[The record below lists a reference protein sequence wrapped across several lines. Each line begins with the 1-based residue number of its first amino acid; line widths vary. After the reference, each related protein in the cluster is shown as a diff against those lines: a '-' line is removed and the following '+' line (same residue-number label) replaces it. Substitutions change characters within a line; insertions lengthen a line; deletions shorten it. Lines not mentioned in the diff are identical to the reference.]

1 MICGLFFCPL
11 SRTTPPSRDRRAVT
25 EIAEAALGWVIPAA
39 VVFGATALLI
49 VLTVWGL
56 RRARAGAGAR
66 ARAEDERTRAGT
78 ALVELDDAV
87 AELDLE
93 VGLSGALYGGDGA
106 APLRRARMRAQHARD
121 RAFDDYRR
129 AADPATPVPEAR
141 RIARRVREQAQ
152 RALTEVQAA
161 RRAHASWVAGHT
173 SASDQLAA
181 VERRWRELQDRI
193 GDPRALLRELE
204 RRVDPEE
211 SRDVADAAAA
221 IERSISESRRQIDA
235 ARALVVDPSHSALP
249 RVAGAERAL
258 RAAEEAEHR
267 LEESHRLVMQA
278 SDAYAGEIDAARE
291 AIRGALDLCG
301 GLAGEPAEALA
312 REIRAADEALSQI
325 SSNGA
330 RRPVAA
336 VDAVARLRTRL
347 DLALS
352 DVRTAQQRMRG
363 ARTALP
369 GALASAR
376 ASLARAEADL
386 ADSGA
391 GAQARVRVAD
401 ARDALAY
408 ARTVGDPV
416 EALDAA
422 RRALRHADDAR
433 ALCAYA
439 RLGRPGGGSAP
450 ERAPR

>member
-1 MICGLFFCPL
+1 VI
-11 SRTTPPSRDRRAVT
+11 
-25 EIAEAALGWVIPAA
+25 EIAEAALDWVIPAV
-39 VVFGATALLI
+39 VVFGATA
-49 VLTVWGL
+49 VLVVVTVWAG
-56 RRARAGAGAR
+56 RRARAGAHAR

-78 ALVELDDAV
+78 TLVELDDAV

-106 APLRRARMRAQHARD
+106 APLRRARMLAQHARD

-161 RRAHASWVAGHT
+161 RRAHASWVAGHA
-173 SASDQLAA
+173 SAADQLAA
-181 VERRWRELQDRI
+181 VERRWHELHNRI

-204 RRVDPEE
+204 RRVDPDE
-211 SRDVADAAAA
+211 SRDVADAVAA
-221 IERSISESRRQIDA
+221 IEHSISESRRQIDA
-235 ARALVVDPSHSALP
+235 ARALVADPSRTALP
-249 RVAGAERAL
+249 AIAAAERAL
-258 RAAEEAEHR
+258 RAAADAERR

-278 SDAYAGEIDAARE
+278 SEAFAGEIDSARE
-291 AIRGALDLCG
+291 AIRGALRLREGVAD
-301 GLAGEPAEALA
+301 EQAEALA
-312 REIRAADEALSQI
+312 RAIRTADEELSRI
-325 SSNGA
+325 SSIGA

-347 DLALS
+347 DLALG

-386 ADSGA
+386 AASGA
-391 GAQARVRVAD
+391 GAEARVRVAD
-401 ARDALAY
+401 ARDALAH
-408 ARTVGDPV
+408 ARIVGDPV

-439 RLGRPGGGSAP
+439 RLGRQGGGSAP
-450 ERAPR
+450 GRPPR

>member
-1 MICGLFFCPL
+1 MI
-11 SRTTPPSRDRRAVT
+11 
-25 EIAEAALGWVIPAA
+25 EIAGAALGWVIPAV

-49 VLTVWGL
+49 VATVWAV

-78 ALVELDDAV
+78 TLVELDDAV

-141 RIARRVREQAQ
+141 GIARRVREQAQ
-152 RALTEVQAA
+152 RALSEVQSA
-161 RRAHASWVAGHT
+161 RRAHASWVAAHA
-173 SASDQLAA
+173 SAADQLAA
-181 VERRWRELQDRI
+181 VERRWHELHDRI

-204 RRVDPEE
+204 RRVDPDE

-221 IERSISESRRQIDA
+221 IEHCISESRRQIDA
-235 ARALVVDPSHSALP
+235 ARALVADPSHTALP
-249 RVAGAERAL
+249 AIAAAERAL
-258 RAAEEAEHR
+258 RAAEDAERR

-278 SDAYAGEIDAARE
+278 AEAFAGEIDSARE
-291 AIRGALDLCG
+291 AISGAL
-301 GLAGEPAEALA
+301 GLREGVAGEQAEALA
-312 REIRAADEALSQI
+312 REIRAADEELSRI

-336 VDAVARLRTRL
+336 VDAVARMRTRL
-347 DLALS
+347 DLALG
-352 DVRTAQQRMRG
+352 DARTAQQRMRG

-386 ADSGA
+386 AASGA

-401 ARDALAY
+401 ARDALAH

-450 ERAPR
+450 GRSPR